1 MQSLHPR
8 SRIPPLL
15 GLHPPISTDKG
26 PMPAERALAY
36 NHPGLLLHGPAA
48 TRPGHH
54 FSAAELAG
62 YSKTSLRL
70 FALLRPFPWIQLQ
83 PLEWLSPEALVFHCS
98 SAACGSAACGSAACG
113 FAACGSD
120 GLVYDLI
127 HLEDRLEQA
136 ERLLLDTLHTEQG
149 AGAPGGQAPGGHA
162 PFLIFYRC

>member
-1 MQSLHPR
+1 MQGLHPR

-48 TRPGHH
+48 TRPDHH
-54 FSAAELAG
+54 FTAAELAG

-83 PLEWLSPEALVFHCS
+83 PLEWLSPEALVFHAHCN
-98 SAACGSAACGSAACG
+98 A
-113 FAACGSD
+113 
-120 GLVYDLI
+120 LIYDLI
-127 HLEDRLEQA
+127 QLEDRLEQA
-136 ERLLLDTLHTEQG
+136 ERLVLDTLHTEQG
-149 AGAPGGQAPGGHA
+149 ACA
-162 PFLIFYRC
+162 FLVFYRC